1 MSRYIP
7 VITKEYSRK
16 ISVDDIIYLEQR
28 QRKLAIVTD
37 DETYVCYERI
47 ENIEKQLDDKF
58 YHAEEVSS
66 QFGKSFGD
74 ERSESHIS
82 ERQHTYVGQR
92 KLYKDETDIHSLSER
107 SAEMNG

>member
-1 MSRYIP
+1 M
-7 VITKEYSRK
+7 
-16 ISVDDIIYLEQR
+16 
-28 QRKLAIVTD
+28 TD

-58 YHAEEVSS
+58 YHTLKKLVVNLKKF
-66 QFGKSFGD
+66 QD
-74 ERSESHIS
+74 DRSESHIS

-107 SAEMNG
+107 SAEMNGLTSRYEIFDPILIVRF

>member
-1 MSRYIP
+1 MLR
-7 VITKEYSRK
+7 ENRK
-16 ISVDDIIYLEQR
+16 YRKAIRR
-28 QRKLAIVTD
+28 QILS
-37 DETYVCYERI
+37 
-47 ENIEKQLDDKF
+47 
-58 YHAEEVSS
+58 HAEEVSS